1 MKKVLLT
8 MIAALAMGSMSAQT
22 WTAPA
27 QWTKTLAPVTDA
39 KELGGTH
46 TAVAA
51 DGTVI
56 TTGTYNKA
64 LAFGSTTLPNDE
76 AMTSAY
82 VAKYNA
88 DGSEAWIVGFYG
100 AATVKAVDTDAEG
113 NVYVAGNFADEVVY
127 TGTDKVSAKIMGK
140 AEETAQVSAFIAKL
154 DKDGVFK
161 AMRTII
167 PVPNA
172 DLAGFDMYFYETNFR
187 PKKIQVDGEKVYVSA
202 SHQGDVAIDG
212 VNWKGSCLDVEGWM
226 YMDIPS
232 MGILSL
238 SAADLQGAASVA
250 HVQSKGNP
258 TPAQYNPE
266 DISFVAAAGT
276 VYAAI
281 VGKGT
286 EVLVTPNGSTDLTM
300 NTGEEGMM
308 EHAFIL
314 ASIGTADN
322 VKIFHTAM
330 HDRSYGTDY
339 VKGMALSEGRLY
351 VAGTFYN
358 QLGFDTEKTSTGSA
372 DMFVATVNPAD
383 FSVYWAVTDGYDEG
397 SVTENEEAMYSML
410 VNNGNAYIAGA
421 ARKKSDA
428 SVVAPLT
435 WNIDAH
441 GTITAGD
448 NALIA
453 SMDDNGSG
461 VTAVV
466 SNNAAETTVTVY
478 TSPVSAISGI
488 AADEAGAVQ
497 VYSLDG
503 TYKGNGKAQLAKGLY
518 IVKNGKT
525 VKKFIVK

>member
-1 MKKVLLT
+1 
-8 MIAALAMGSMSAQT
+8 MIAALAMGSMGAQT
-22 WTAPA
+22 WTEPA
-27 QWTKTLAPVTDA
+27 KWAKALNPVTDA
-39 KELGGTH
+39 KELGGTY

-64 LAFGSTTLPNDE
+64 VAFGTTVLPNDE

-127 TGTDKVSAKIMGK
+127 TGTDKVSAKITGK

-167 PVPNA
+167 PVPNT
-172 DLAGFDMYFYETNFR
+172 DLAGFDTYFSETNFR
-187 PKKIQVDGEKVYVSA
+187 PKKIQADGEKVYVSA
-202 SHQGDVAIDG
+202 SHQGDASIDG

-232 MGILSL
+232 MGIFSL
-238 SAADLQGAASVA
+238 NAADLQGAASVA

-258 TPAQYNPE
+258 TTAQYNPE

-322 VKIFHTAM
+322 VKVFHTAM

-339 VKGMALSEGRLY
+339 VKGMALGEGRLY

-358 QLGFDTEKTSTGSA
+358 QLGFDTEKTSKGSA
-372 DMFVATVNPAD
+372 DMFAAAVNLAD
-383 FSVYWAVTDGYDEG
+383 FSVYWAAVDGYDEG
-397 SVTENEEAMYSML
+397 SVTENEETMYGML
-410 VNNGNAYIAGA
+410 VNNGNIYIAGA

-435 WNIDAH
+435 WNIDAT

-448 NALIA
+448 NASIA
-453 SMDDNGSG
+453 SMDDNGNG

-466 SNNAAETTVTVY
+466 GNSGAETTVTVY
-478 TSPVSAISGI
+478 ASPTSGISGMT
-488 AADEAGAVQ
+488 AGGTAAVQ
-497 VYSLDG
+497 VYSPDG
-503 TYKGNGKAQLAKGLY
+503 TYKGGSTARLGKGLY
-518 IVKNGKT
+518 IVKSGKAA
-525 VKKFIVK
+525 KKFIVK